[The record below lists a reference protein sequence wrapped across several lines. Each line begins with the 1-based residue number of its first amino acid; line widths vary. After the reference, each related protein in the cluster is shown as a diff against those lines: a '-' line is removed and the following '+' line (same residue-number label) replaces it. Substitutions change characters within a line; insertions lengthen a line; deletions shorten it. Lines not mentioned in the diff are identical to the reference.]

1 MDSQFYASIKMV
13 TGEEVLARCMKTV
26 EGGEE
31 IFLLD
36 EPIVV
41 PESTSIDKERNIALS
56 GLVPRKWMTYGGDGL
71 VIVYKHHVIS
81 ISEMDRWGA
90 EFYEKALLAARVTS
104 PIKKKVHQEEHSG
117 YLGSTDDY
125 RDYLEDM
132 YNNSPDI
139 P

>member
-71 VIVYKHHVIS
+71 VIVYKHHIIS

>member
-41 PESTSIDKERNIALS
+41 PESTAIDKERNIALS

-71 VIVYKHHVIS
+71 VIVYKHHIIS

>member
-1 MDSQFYASIKMV
+1 MNEQFYASIKMV

-36 EPIVV
+36 EPIIVS
-41 PESTSIDKERNIALS
+41 ESTSIDKERNIALS
-56 GLVPRKWMTYGGDGL
+56 GLVPKKWMTYGGDGL
-71 VIVYKHHVIS
+71 VIVYKHHIIS

-90 EFYEKALLAARVTS
+90 EFYEKALLAARVSS

-117 YLGSTDDY
+117 YLGSADDY
-125 RDYLEDM
+125 RDYLEEM